1 MDFYDLFW
9 GLLKY
14 VIPVILFIISV
25 LLNNMILLVISL
37 LWIMS
42 SIFVAFIVMNNN
54 KTAVF

>member
-25 LLNNMILLVISL
+25 LLDNMILLVISL

-42 SIFVAFIVMNNN
+42 SIFMAFIVMDNNRV
-54 KTAVF
+54 AVF

>member
-25 LLNNMILLVISL
+25 LLDNMILLVISL

-42 SIFVAFIVMNNN
+42 SIFIAFIVMDNNRV
-54 KTAVF
+54 AVF